1 MTQDMVKMMSQD
13 KMIGKREI
21 LSSSPSL
28 WFSRFLRTMLLL
40 LMLTLGVG
48 EIWGQTP
55 DPDYSGTYYIAM
67 VSDNADP
74 ANNYYL
80 CPTENWISYAA
91 KNTWTNGD
99 DQPFLTTYQIYQD
112 NNYDVKKAKWTLEYK
127 TSENNIDYYYIKHS
141 SGKFLVLND
150 AITGVSGNNASN
162 RIRVHLQT
170 TFSSEETN
178 KALFTIVP
186 NNGNYLISP
195 KNTSDWYFSVNK
207 GNGDPLTGEDRNSGG
222 SVGSG
227 ANKKGLAGTIGIYNS
242 KTDPNSYC
250 FFKDV
255 ISAPVITQQNN
266 NTITITYSGTGTLYY
281 TTEGSR
287 PDPEHVGDDYPTQ
300 STTQGT
306 TTISMTNPV
315 TTVRAVV
322 VKTKDTDE
330 TLDTYSRFVS
340 LTTQFYI
347 GNQYKYLLQSKECQF
362 YYMIPSV
369 NNTLNTLN
377 VPCKEMAWYLESA
390 GTINGTQ
397 YYYINNAQD
406 GRYIYNNNDNLALN
420 ATNGET
426 DTYMFSIA
434 GSAEDGYSLTSK
446 NRNKQ
451 VFKASI
457 GTNAVSLK
465 TDATSQALWNII
477 AYTGRNSL
485 PQWETTPFTAST
497 NDGKYYYQIKSRN
510 PIKNGEDDVFIVLN
524 SSDAIKCEVLPTE
537 QKKALWVIKNVGH
550 DTDNLLDYYT
560 LQNAYTSE
568 LLYYTGVGQGIKSAA
583 SQMGQPSEGDETWSH
598 FVIVQTAST
607 SEGVVNYN
615 IIPRAIIDNVKS
627 DGTPKH
633 AYNCLNRADGGDV
646 IGTWYDDG
654 NSSRWT
660 FVEQTDVPCAS
671 PLFTETD
678 PGTGK
683 VITLT
688 LPIADSATDIY
699 FTDDG
704 TDPTDV
710 GITPTKYTDQSWP
723 SSTQKF
729 IKAFAK
735 LKNDNTGGS
744 ISSVVTLFN
753 NPDVTLSQDTY
764 TYKGAAQTPT
774 ISEVSITINEVKTT
788 AASDTYEIDEYVNNT
803 NVGLPSSENPPTVK
817 LKDVAGDDWYI
828 WNASKTFTIAPKA
841 VTITAKDGSKTY
853 DSTALTESGFTPS
866 ALENGDTHTFSIA
879 MTEGSTITNVGT
891 QSNVIATVDG
901 VAVTTGTETTVGNYL
916 VTTANGTLTINPK
929 AVTITAKDASKTY
942 NGTALTEG
950 GFATSD
956 LEAGDTHEFTVAM
969 TEGSTIT
976 NAGTQSNVIAT
987 VDGFDVTTGTAMAVG
1002 NYLVTTA
1009 NGTLT
1014 INPKAV
1020 TITAKDASKTYNGT
1034 ALTEGGFATSDLE
1047 AGDTHEFTVAMT
1059 EGSTIT
1065 NAGTQSNVI
1074 ATVDGFDVTTGTAM
1088 AVGNY
1093 LVTTVDGTLTIN
1105 PKAVTITAINASKLY
1120 DGTALTEGGFSATAL
1135 EEGDTHT
1142 FTVAMTEGSTITN
1155 AGTQSNVIATVDGV
1169 AVTTGTATEVGNYS
1183 VTTADGTL
1191 TITGKEITISGIT
1204 AENKVYNGTT
1214 DAVLVY
1220 TGVTF
1225 TGKLDGDDLTV
1236 TATGTFDDKNVG
1248 TGKTVTITGFTFGG
1262 TDAANYTYNGGDL
1275 TATADITPA
1284 SVTVTAE
1291 NKTKGYGDDD
1301 PELTWTVDGL
1311 KGTDTKDVLTVS
1323 MSRTEGEDVG
1333 TTITITPSGHT
1344 EQGNYTVSYVTGML
1358 TITPKAIGNGTTPAE
1373 DIDIDITYDG
1383 TDYTVTVKQGE
1394 NELQQG
1400 EDKAYTWTGADG
1412 STDTYVVTITG
1423 QNNYTSSA
1431 QATYIKQTF
1440 YDTTPDQVLATETTA
1455 AVYCATQNL
1464 KVNDTFEAYY
1474 VTKLENNSL
1483 TITKVEAGEGEN
1495 KKNYIPEGQPV
1506 LLISETNPAPKGFTL
1521 KPYTGTGTDL
1531 VTIPETGEGANLL
1544 KVVTDDGGKDVNL
1557 EEVYIFSMGEFV
1569 LNKAGTMSKGKFYLE
1584 NPDYNTSAHSRSV
1597 LSITSG
1603 DVTGINTFQLS
1614 DTDSQIP
1621 DIWYTIGGQ
1630 KLHKKPTRKGIYLQN
1645 GKKVVIK

>member
-1002 NYLVTTA
+1002 NYLVTT
-1009 NGTLT
+1009 
-1014 INPKAV
+1014 
-1020 TITAKDASKTYNGT
+1020 
-1034 ALTEGGFATSDLE
+1034 
-1047 AGDTHEFTVAMT
+1047 
-1059 EGSTIT
+1059 
-1065 NAGTQSNVI
+1065 
-1074 ATVDGFDVTTGTAM
+1074 
-1088 AVGNY
+1088 
-1093 LVTTVDGTLTIN
+1093 VDGTLTIN

>member
-1002 NYLVTTA
+1002 NYLVTT
-1009 NGTLT
+1009 
-1014 INPKAV
+1014 
-1020 TITAKDASKTYNGT
+1020 
-1034 ALTEGGFATSDLE
+1034 
-1047 AGDTHEFTVAMT
+1047 
-1059 EGSTIT
+1059 
-1065 NAGTQSNVI
+1065 
-1074 ATVDGFDVTTGTAM
+1074 
-1088 AVGNY
+1088 
-1093 LVTTVDGTLTIN
+1093 VDGTLTIN

-1373 DIDIDITYDG
+1373 GIDIDISYDG

-1531 VTIPETGEGANLL
+1531 VTIPETGEGANLM
-1544 KVVTDDGGKDVNL
+1544 KVVTDDGGKAVNL

>member
-950 GFATSD
+950 GFA
-956 LEAGDTHEFTVAM
+956 A
-969 TEGSTIT
+969 
-976 NAGTQSNVIAT
+976 
-987 VDGFDVTTGTAMAVG
+987 
-1002 NYLVTTA
+1002 
-1009 NGTLT
+1009 
-1014 INPKAV
+1014 
-1020 TITAKDASKTYNGT
+1020 
-1034 ALTEGGFATSDLE
+1034 SDLE